1 MPCDYSEYPA
11 NWNEIRQRILE
22 RANHCCEFCGV
33 ANYTVKANGTKV
45 VLTIAHLDHDKSNA
59 DVLDDRLRAL
69 CQACHLKYDL
79 PRHIENRKYGRN
91 WRRDQLKL
99 NF

>member
-11 NWNEIRQRILE
+11 NWNEIRQRILK
-22 RANHCCEFCGV
+22 RSKHCCEFCGIP
-33 ANYTVKANGTKV
+33 NYTVKVNGTKV

-59 DVLDDRLRAL
+59 DVSDDRLRAL